1 MSRTSQPGTF
11 INGKCADSNRRY
23 RQAVDLG
30 DAEQVWSRRRV
41 WVGIVFIEVVRFTA
55 AWSRRVACFPTEVA
69 SEEDAIRTNPAAR
82 TTDLLK
88 KVFG

>member
-1 MSRTSQPGTF
+1 
-11 INGKCADSNRRY
+11 
-23 RQAVDLG
+23 
-30 DAEQVWSRRRV
+30 
-41 WVGIVFIEVVRFTA
+41 VFIEVVRFTA